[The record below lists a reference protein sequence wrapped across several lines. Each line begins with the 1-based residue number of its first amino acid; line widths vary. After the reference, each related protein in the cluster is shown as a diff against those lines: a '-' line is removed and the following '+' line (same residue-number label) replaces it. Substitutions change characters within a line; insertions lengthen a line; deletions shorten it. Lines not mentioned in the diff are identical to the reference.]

1 MPLTQLQPTGQ
12 PFPPGMPDVQRT
24 TFSVDVLGRFVC
36 STFEEATTNPD
47 FDAVVIGAGMYG
59 AYCAAKLHTESAAA
73 GRPLRVLVLEAGPF
87 LVAEHSQ
94 NIPDL
99 GLSNPFR
106 PVLDTFSPEAQQTRD
121 LVWGIG
127 WRGNTGFPGT
137 AYCVGGKSLYWG
149 GWCPRL
155 RDADLAQ
162 WPAEARDYLTQPP
175 ANPRNLPNR
184 PRPADP
190 PGSAYDAVE
199 FEIGVRPADDYVF
212 DPIGGGEEA
221 DQTLGLNAALKQRLE
236 AGLADLRAANGG
248 TPLGDPEDPP
258 IAVQTQSFVSGVFSP
273 DKYSSLTLLMAA
285 VRAAQ
290 GEASGGSRA
299 ERDSKRRLFLVPNAH
314 VARLVVPPVPRDG
327 AVPEGHSVT
336 AIELVADGVRRV
348 LPIKPSCTVVLA
360 LGCIESTRLALE
372 SFPTSPEDPDAE
384 RMGRNLMAH
393 LRFDFPFQLDR
404 QAFADWIRARTN
416 KRLDAELQTASFH
429 LQGDTPDGRFHL
441 QVYAAGIDTTRGGP
455 DNPEGLLY
463 RMIPDAE
470 VARRLAA
477 RQDENEISVV
487 FRACGEMKADN
498 TRPVRAAGTSWIDLA
513 SPADRDGVFDH
524 ARAYVHYADQANAP
538 IWARMEGACT
548 TLAQAIGGRGLQPVD
563 RHEVGSTWHDSGTLP
578 MGDDPAASVTDASG
592 HFHHIANAA
601 CVDQAIFPTVGSA
614 NPVLTGLCLS
624 RKAAETI
631 VARHVGEAEP
641 TAEEIAAEEALGF
654 EFLLRGANAAR
665 WTSNAARLAAGRP
678 ALIENGTILEVHGEE
693 GLGVLFY
700 DDPNPFQ
707 DFELRLQWK
716 AFLAPGA
723 DGATA
728 NSGVFLRAPRPP
740 EALDDAGFYDRAIE
754 IQIDDTGYD
763 AARRRFRSALH
774 RTGAVYKHAP
784 ARCRAQKVPSRDGEP
799 GAWNEYRITAR
810 GRDVRVELNGRLA
823 SEGRVP
829 AGLAGGGFIG
839 LQYHTGK
846 VQFRAIRVLRF

>member
-12 PFPPGMPDVQRT
+12 PFPQGTPDVQRT
-24 TFSVDVLGRFVC
+24 SFSLDVLGRFVC
-36 STFEEATTNPD
+36 STFAEATTNPD

-59 AYCAAKLHTESAAA
+59 AYCAAKLYTESAAA
-73 GRPLRVLVLEAGPF
+73 GRPLRILVLEAGPF

-106 PVLDTFSPEAQQTRD
+106 PVLDTFSPAAQQTRD
-121 LVWGIG
+121 LVWGVG

-155 RDADLAQ
+155 RGADLAQ
-162 WPAEARDYLTQPP
+162 WPEEARDYLTKPP
-175 ANPRNLPNR
+175 ANPSN
-184 PRPADP
+184 PADRRQPTDP
-190 PGSAYDAVE
+190 PESTYDVVE

-212 DPIGGGEEA
+212 DPIRGNEPNGA
-221 DQTLGLNAALKQRLE
+221 LGLNAALKRRLTSALTE
-236 AGLADLRAANGG
+236 LRGAAGG
-248 TPLGDPEDPP
+248 TPLDDPEDPP

-273 DKYSSLTLLMAA
+273 DKYSSLTLLMSAL
-285 VRAAQ
+285 RAAQ
-290 GEASGGSRA
+290 GETSGGSPA
-299 ERDSKRRLFLVPNAH
+299 ERDANRRLFLVPNAH

-327 AVPEGHSVT
+327 AAPAGHSV
-336 AIELVADGVRRV
+336 AGIELVVDGARRV
-348 LPIKPSCTVVLA
+348 LPVKPTCTVVLA

-372 SFPTSPEDPDAE
+372 SFPTSPEDPAAE

-404 QAFADWIRARTN
+404 QAFADWLRERTDEEL
-416 KRLDAELQTASFH
+416 RAELQTASFH

-441 QVYAAGIDTTRGGP
+441 QVYAAGIDTTRGAP

-463 RMIPDAE
+463 RMIPDAD

-477 RQDENEISVV
+477 RQDENQISVV
-487 FRACGEMKADN
+487 FRACGEMKADRN
-498 TRPVRAAGTSWIDLA
+498 QPVRAAGTSWIDLA
-513 SPADRDGVFDH
+513 SPADRDGLFDH
-524 ARAYVHYADQANAP
+524 ARAYVHYADQAGAP
-538 IWARMEGACT
+538 IWNRMEQACAA
-548 TLAQAIGGRGLQPVD
+548 LAQAIAGQGVQPVD
-563 RHEVGSTWHDSGTLP
+563 RHEVGSTWHDSGTLF
-578 MGDDPAASVTDASG
+578 MGDDPGASVTDASG

-631 VARHVGEAEP
+631 VARHVGEPEP
-641 TAEEIAAEEALGF
+641 TAEQTAAEEAQGF
-654 EFLLRGANAAR
+654 EFLLRGPNATL
-665 WTSNAARLAAGRP
+665 WISNAARLTAGRP
-678 ALIENGTILEVHGEE
+678 ALIENGTILETHGEA
-693 GLGVLFY
+693 GPGVLFY
-700 DDPNPFQ
+700 DGPAPFG

-716 AFLAPGA
+716 AFLAPGT
-723 DGATA
+723 GEVTA

-740 EALDDAGFYDRAIE
+740 EALDEAGFYGRAIE
-754 IQIDDTGYD
+754 VQIDDTGYD
-763 AARRRFRSALH
+763 AALRRFRSPLH

-784 ARCRAQKVPSRDGEP
+784 ARCRAQKAPSRDGEP

-829 AGLAGGGFIG
+829 AELAGAGFIG

-846 VQFRAIRVLRF
+846 VQFRAIRVLRL